1 MLNGQIETFQIGTLM
16 PTYRFKNHKTGEVWE
31 ELMMIAE
38 MEKFIKQ
45 KHIELLPPTQ
55 MNIVSSV
62 GTIDSKTDGGWKET
76 LAKISEKHPGSPLA
90 QRYGA
95 KETNT
100 RIKAKEIVNK
110 HRARKK

>member
-1 MLNGQIETFQIGTLM
+1 M

-38 MEKFIKQ
+38 MEEFKKQ

-62 GTIDSKTDGGWKET
+62 GTIDSKTDNGWKEN
-76 LAKISEKHPGSPLA
+76 LQRIAAAHPESPLA
-90 QRYGA
+90 ERYGSG
-95 KETNT
+95 ETN
-100 RIKAKEIVNK
+100 
-110 HRARKK
+110 ARKKAKTLLKNIEQGNYK